1 MLIAV
6 WSLLLGPGIVVAC
19 DAGLVN
25 ETATMLMRDTQEGR
39 KKQARSDK
47 QHLQT
52 VSVTVMYML
61 MRDEKE
67 GRKKQARSSK

>member
-6 WSLLLGPGIVVAC
+6 WSLLLGPGIVVVY

-25 ETATMLMRDTQEGR
+25 ETATMLMRDAQEGR

-47 QHLQT
+47 RHLQT

-61 MRDEKE
+61 MR